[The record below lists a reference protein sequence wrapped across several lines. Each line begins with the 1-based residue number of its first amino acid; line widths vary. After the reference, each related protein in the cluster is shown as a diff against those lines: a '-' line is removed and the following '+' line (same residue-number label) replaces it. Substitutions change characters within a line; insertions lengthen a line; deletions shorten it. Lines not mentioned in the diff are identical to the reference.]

1 MLLVLQ
7 LALFLL
13 FCPVVDC
20 LHGSTFWKIKQLVE
34 QDRHQ
39 RYLTLLQGSSLPKG
53 GYLMQPLDHFDAS
66 DQRQYK
72 QRYWVEQKF
81 WKKPNG
87 PVLLYIGGESSL
99 IPEVIAGGK
108 SGGGRGQ

>member
-1 MLLVLQ
+1 
-7 LALFLL
+7 
-13 FCPVVDC
+13 
-20 LHGSTFWKIKQLVE
+20 
-34 QDRHQ
+34 
-39 RYLTLLQGSSLPKG
+39 
-53 GYLMQPLDHFDAS
+53 MQPLDHFDAS

-108 SGGGRGQ
+108 SGGEGGNKNPTSIYAFSEITFGNIIFNNYKNNSNTH